1 MTSSRI
7 LKDNMT
13 EDFKKR
19 LANIKYIFTDL
30 DGTMLTHGKA
40 TLASDGTPSCE
51 LIRTLCE
58 LKKEGIQVI
67 GCSGR
72 NRSMLFEDARI
83 LNLDGWIAEMGGI
96 LCMDNT
102 SLPEWHYFTAD
113 MPYNEDTYATPH
125 DEMCASGLLEEII
138 QTFPGEVETYHDNGI
153 GFEYREVTIAL
164 RSSVDHATLQ
174 KMIDDKG
181 LALEVSDN
189 GYVRKISG
197 ETCLKCDRDNP
208 QGVHTYHIMPKG
220 LDKGIAVE
228 RFIQMKGWDKE
239 QTLSAGDSPAD
250 IEMGKYT
257 NLFFFMNNGLD
268 HPEAIRGIESLE
280 NAYIS
285 NLPSTDG
292 WVESMNTLIACKREY
307 SK

>member
-1 MTSSRI
+1 MSASRV
-7 LKDNMT
+7 LNENLTD
-13 EDFKKR
+13 EFKKK
-19 LANIKYIFTDL
+19 LANIRYIFTDL
-30 DGTMLTHGKA
+30 DGTMLTHGRA
-40 TLASDGTPSCE
+40 TLASDGTPSHK
-51 LIRTLCE
+51 LIETLCE
-58 LKKEGIQVI
+58 LKKEGVEVI

-72 NRSMLFEDARI
+72 NRSMLFENARM

-102 SLPEWHYFTAD
+102 SLPEWHYFTAE
-113 MPYNEDTYATPH
+113 MPFNSDEYQTPH
-125 DEMCASGLLEEII
+125 DEICASGLLDEII
-138 QTFPGEVETYHDNGI
+138 NAFPGEVETYHDNGI

-164 RSSVDHATLQ
+164 RSCVPADTLQ

-197 ETCLKCDRDNP
+197 ETCLSCDRDNP

-228 RFIQMKGWDKE
+228 RFIQMKGWDKA

-250 IEMGKYT
+250 IEMGKFT
-257 NLFFFMNNGLD
+257 ELFLFMKNGLD
-268 HPEAIRGIESLE
+268 HPDAIEGVNNLE
-280 NAYIS
+280 TAYVS
-285 NLPSTDG
+285 NYPSTDG
-292 WVESMNTLIACKREY
+292 WVDAMNTLIACKREFAN
-307 SK
+307 